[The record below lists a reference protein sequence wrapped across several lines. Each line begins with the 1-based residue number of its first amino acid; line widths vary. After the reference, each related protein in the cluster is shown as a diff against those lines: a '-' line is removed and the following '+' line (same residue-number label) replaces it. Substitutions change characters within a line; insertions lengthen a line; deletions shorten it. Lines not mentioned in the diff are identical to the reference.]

1 MTSSIAGA
9 AFWATPGLAEV
20 LGLLNAGDEEA
31 RVVGGAVRN
40 SLLNLPVID
49 VDIATT
55 ALPQEVVER
64 ARRAGMKPV
73 PTGIAHGTVTVVAGH
88 HAFEVTTLR
97 EDMETDGRRAVV
109 RFGRD
114 WRHDAERRDF
124 TLNAL
129 YATADGTVVDLV
141 GGLSDLAARRVRFIG
156 DAQARIRE
164 DYLRILR
171 LFRFHASYGVGE
183 VDPTALSA
191 AVRLRAGLLGLS
203 RERIRAETMKLLVA
217 PGAAPTLATMSES
230 GLLQMLLGGIGD
242 VKAFA
247 RLAGLEASLGLRPDP
262 TRRLA
267 ALALRVSVD
276 VERLRAHLRLS
287 NAETRRLFA
296 LAGPVPPLPDVQSV
310 KAFLY
315 AGGVEAGRD
324 RVLLAAAHGRCDPAA
339 AARVVEAAA
348 TWDLPRPPFTAAD
361 LIARGLKPGPGL
373 GAALRWAEQAWI
385 DAGFPTGE
393 PAVSALLEKAA
404 RQG

>member
-217 PGAAPTLATMSES
+217 PGAAPTLATM
-230 GLLQMLLGGIGD
+230 
-242 VKAFA
+242 
-247 RLAGLEASLGLRPDP
+247 
-262 TRRLA
+262 
-267 ALALRVSVD
+267 
-276 VERLRAHLRLS
+276 
-287 NAETRRLFA
+287 
-296 LAGPVPPLPDVQSV
+296 
-310 KAFLY
+310 
-315 AGGVEAGRD
+315 RD
-324 RVLLAAAHGRCDPAA
+324 RKS
-339 AARVVEAAA
+339 VV
-348 TWDLPRPPFTAAD
+348 
-361 LIARGLKPGPGL
+361 
-373 GAALRWAEQAWI
+373 
-385 DAGFPTGE
+385 
-393 PAVSALLEKAA
+393 
-404 RQG
+404 